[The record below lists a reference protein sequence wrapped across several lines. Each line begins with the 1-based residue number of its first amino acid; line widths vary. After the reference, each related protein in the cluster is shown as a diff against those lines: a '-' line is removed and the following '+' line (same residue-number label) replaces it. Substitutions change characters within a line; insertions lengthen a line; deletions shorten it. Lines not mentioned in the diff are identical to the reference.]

1 MRHVSVVCCEMS
13 SAQSEFNQALEASAL
28 RAELVEIRA
37 GAAEV
42 IEDHRELR
50 GRMASETTECVRLRE
65 QLKVFEAAGS
75 GEGAASIQASEL
87 QQMAARDAERLAQA
101 QAEVSQLKTELLT
114 TRQQAAKRL
123 AELRSTAAE
132 AAVSGGMIFN
142 GSIATT
148 VASPPLPPK
157 GRTYTQDDIDRVHAQ
172 LREVENISSE
182 LHADLHEA
190 RDECSELPKLRAA
203 LMHEEAVAEEL
214 RRRCREA
221 RADATEAAAIAWQTQ
236 TGSFELPPQ
245 MFAELSEAWSKSGG
259 SGPMMSSP
267 LTLTAALHY
276 ERLHVSELKQQ
287 LSEVEEAALETAKAA
302 EIAMVSDEGR
312 FMEAENSAR
321 KHRMLLAAAEN
332 AATLHSQKGAEA
344 QKQLAVAYKDKTS
357 AQSQVQ
363 AKAAEIHAL
372 KAEVQNQRDLT
383 VHELTSCK
391 HAFDL
396 EMHEMEQSVREAKD
410 LACRESNLAEHYRE
424 VQSTIVEMESEA
436 CASAS
441 HASEAQTIELH
452 NLRMALQQEV
462 QIANQEQKLAD
473 ALRTQLEQQRLLD
486 ERLEAERQDAAVA
499 GYPFIGTKVP
509 QAAELGLT
517 ASRLPLPAS
526 TPRKFS
532 GDAAPASLAVEAAS
546 EAERLRREAE
556 DLKRAVQG
564 WRAQRQQVLS
574 AAGVAS
580 SLPGQSG
587 LSPRLHVGTNSSS
600 VRDAHLQAI
609 RDASAAV
616 DQQLSASQSFR
627 DSKLDLP
634 SQLNGPPPPLPP
646 PPCGTAMVDEQQRQQ
661 QQQQQQ
667 QQQ

>member
-1 MRHVSVVCCEMS
+1 MTYVVTVEDEARECRLLRDELR
-13 SAQSEFNQALEASAL
+13 AERVQALEASAL

-486 ERLEAERQDAAVA
+486 ERLEAERQA
-499 GYPFIGTKVP
+499 GIC
-509 QAAELGLT
+509 
-517 ASRLPLPAS
+517 
-526 TPRKFS
+526 
-532 GDAAPASLAVEAAS
+532 
-546 EAERLRREAE
+546 
-556 DLKRAVQG
+556 RANCVS
-564 WRAQRQQVLS
+564 W
-574 AAGVAS
+574 
-580 SLPGQSG
+580 
-587 LSPRLHVGTNSSS
+587 T
-600 VRDAHLQAI
+600 
-609 RDASAAV
+609 
-616 DQQLSASQSFR
+616 
-627 DSKLDLP
+627 
-634 SQLNGPPPPLPP
+634 
-646 PPCGTAMVDEQQRQQ
+646 
-661 QQQQQQ
+661 
-667 QQQ
+667 